1 MKQQMR
7 TKVLVLYGMNKQI
20 VTRNHKSPAN
30 QSGTLSEADL
40 WTDDEIDAL
49 NENTIG
55 FITVL
60 VKMDIYVRFVKFFYE
75 SSSENPGGSRG
86 AWSHRA
92 VHFKDNPGKKLT
104 CHNKSDN
111 YGFALKSLTNLKNKD
126 TLEKPDESNKEKSTE
141 NELYT
146 EKLIKIVHF
155 LARNNLPVKEL
166 YPKMIKHLS
175 DEINE
180 PIVKRYLETYPK
192 NAAYDSSDSCD
203 SILVALNSHLK
214 EKLINTLI
222 NAVDL
227 AIFADEATSAA
238 RKEMMGLFLSACYEE
253 KK

>member
-1 MKQQMR
+1 
-7 TKVLVLYGMNKQI
+7 
-20 VTRNHKSPAN
+20 
-30 QSGTLSEADL
+30 
-40 WTDDEIDAL
+40 
-49 NENTIG
+49 
-55 FITVL
+55 
-60 VKMDIYVRFVKFFYE
+60 MDIYVRFVKFFYE

-104 CHNKSDN
+104 CHDNSDK
-111 YGFALKSLTNLKNKD
+111 YGFALKSLTNLKIKD
-126 TLEKPDESNKEKSTE
+126 TLEKPDEPNKEKSKE

-180 PIVKRYLETYPK
+180 PIAKRYLETCPK

-214 EKLINTLI
+214 EKLINTYKC
-222 NAVDL
+222 
-227 AIFADEATSAA
+227 SW
-238 RKEMMGLFLSACYEE
+238 LSNIC
-253 KK
+253 